1 MTRRYNYP
9 EYLGEGLKHWISFEG
24 FAFNRGAGSGS
35 PTIDICLYI
44 PPDAL
49 QTSYKSEYTTTSLGQ
64 IEGRALVAM
73 QKLAGGASMDSGGA
87 AMTKSQ

>member
-35 PTIDICLYI
+35 QTVDIALFI

-49 QTSYKSEYTTTSLGQ
+49 QTSYKSEYTAVSLGQ
-64 IEGRALVAM
+64 ISGRVLEGLQAFWVA
-73 QKLAGGASMDSGGA
+73 
-87 AMTKSQ
+87 